1 MDNCINYS
9 PNCAYRFHLLHIGHH
24 RGTLSH
30 RLSSLFRYI
39 SSMVIKKIHN
49 TYCDIF
55 VGKFYYLSTVANWS
69 ILTKFYTFG
78 YSQHTPFVFHS
89 YHYRFTMLQSFL
101 NWKLD
106 LTKMIINLILTQ
118 PRCESTRITFPSTI
132 YGWISSL
139 WVWALLLFW
148 YRSTP

>member
-1 MDNCINYS
+1 MIPSTCCSTFYYLPCQKCGQCTRSRVFITTFCQKQSLLVRKTKFSVLGIFSSPITIQYNITYISGLIMDNCINYS

-55 VGKFYYLSTVANWS
+55 VGKFYHMSTVA
-69 ILTKFYTFG
+69 T
-78 YSQHTPFVFHS
+78 
-89 YHYRFTMLQSFL
+89 
-101 NWKLD
+101 
-106 LTKMIINLILTQ
+106 
-118 PRCESTRITFPSTI
+118 
-132 YGWISSL
+132 
-139 WVWALLLFW
+139 
-148 YRSTP
+148 